1 MRNPWNV
8 YLGDCAVVDSYLK
21 NKPLSSPVWGPAHA
35 LNIFLRAV
43 GQPAFVNNP
52 LLGLLIL
59 IGIFLPDW
67 EVGLGCVLGGGVA
80 TITEL
85 LFGLHPWGLVSNGV
99 ASFNGVLVGTV
110 ISLLYPA
117 VYHTDR
123 TPEMWVAIVLGA
135 VISVFFASAFNN
147 FIGKFNVPYMA
158 LPFNIIAVC
167 VFLTLQPMEQA
178 ESAVEESLDNSTISI
193 SVTASV
199 QNSEISWVGVGRGI
213 LVSMSQV
220 YAVNNVKASCLMNLA
235 VALSSPLL
243 FLLSSLGAVI
253 GCLLPLAFLP
263 PEDYHQ
269 IYDGIW
275 GYNALLAMAAASCV
289 FFPFSPVS
297 FVAGLVNTV
306 ATVAI
311 QQGLR
316 KNMDQNHL
324 PVFTVP
330 MTLCTLVIL
339 LASQDRPGSC
349 GAELKRCEQ
358 MSYPE
363 KQAWQALKSRRK
375 TLKDEEATKEE
386 REPVIKQPNGEKC

>member
-1 MRNPWNV
+1 M
-8 YLGDCAVVDSYLK
+8 G
-21 NKPLSSPVWGPAHA
+21 
-35 LNIFLRAV
+35 
-43 GQPAFVNNP
+43 
-52 LLGLLIL
+52 
-59 IGIFLPDW
+59 
-67 EVGLGCVLGGGVA
+67 
-80 TITEL
+80 
-85 LFGLHPWGLVSNGV
+85 
-99 ASFNGVLVGTV
+99 
-110 ISLLYPA
+110 
-117 VYHTDR
+117 
-123 TPEMWVAIVLGA
+123 
-135 VISVFFASAFNN
+135 
-147 FIGKFNVPYMA
+147 
-158 LPFNIIAVC
+158 
-167 VFLTLQPMEQA
+167 
-178 ESAVEESLDNSTISI
+178 
-193 SVTASV
+193 SV

-213 LVSMSQV
+213 LVSMS
-220 YAVNNVKASCLMNLA
+220 LA

-306 ATVAI
+306 VTVAI

-316 KNMDQNHL
+316 KNMDQNNL

-386 REPVIKQPNGEKC
+386 REPVIKQQNGEKC